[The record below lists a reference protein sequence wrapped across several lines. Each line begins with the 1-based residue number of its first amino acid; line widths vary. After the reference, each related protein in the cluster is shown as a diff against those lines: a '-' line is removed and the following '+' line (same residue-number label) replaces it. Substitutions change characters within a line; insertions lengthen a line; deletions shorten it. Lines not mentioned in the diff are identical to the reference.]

1 MFNVNTSKKQPSR
14 KKPVPILVSK
24 NIIELK
30 GDFSDVAEVKPTAGT
45 NSTVQAVSAVNTANE
60 CSSNIM
66 FEIY

>member
-14 KKPVPILVSK
+14 KKSIPILTSK
-24 NIIELK
+24 NTIELK
-30 GDFSDVAEVKPTAGT
+30 GDSNTTVEVKPTIDT
-45 NSTVQAVSAVNTANE
+45 NSIIQSVSAVNNVNE